1 MNIKEA
7 KQQLIHTVRAYLAR
21 DEYGSWA
28 VPVIAQRPILLMGP
42 PGVGKTAIAEQAA
55 RECGVALVSY
65 TITHHTR
72 QSAIGL
78 PSIHTASYR
87 DKSFQVT
94 EYTMSEIIA
103 SVYRAMEETGLEQGI
118 LFLDEVNCVSET
130 LAPAMLQFLQ
140 CKTFGA
146 HRLPEGWVIV
156 AAGNPPEYNRSVRDF
171 DIVTL
176 DRVRRIDVEAAYPPW
191 KEYAYLRQVHPAVL
205 AYLELKPQHFY
216 QLETTVDGKRFATA
230 RGWEDLSRLISA
242 HEQLGFEVDQALV
255 EQYIQHPVIAKDFS
269 AYYDLYLKYR
279 SDYDVEAIL
288 SGHLTEQTVNRL
300 RMAPF
305 DERLSALSL
314 VLDALY
320 RACREANE
328 EDAYVTALHQRLRS
342 LMPRLS
348 AGEGRSA
355 VEQEIAAVDTLHREK
370 SRSKLLTPVEERRLQ
385 RLERRLADLR
395 TLVMDCQSSGTH
407 PADGVRAAFGE
418 DVARRKAAIEN
429 ASSRLERAFDLID
442 AAFGEGQEL
451 VIFLT
456 ELTMNPYSM
465 KFLSDNGNARFASYN
480 RELLLDS
487 GRRSLLD
494 QLQDIP
500 EII

>member
-1 MNIKEA
+1 MTIKEA

-28 VPVIAQRPILLMGP
+28 VPVLSQRPILLMGP
-42 PGVGKTAIAEQAA
+42 PGVGKTAIAQQAA
-55 RECGVALVSY
+55 QECGVALVSY

-78 PSIHTASYR
+78 PSIRTATFR
-87 DKSFQVT
+87 EESFQVT

-103 SVYRAMEETGLEQGI
+103 SVYRAMEDTGLEQGI

-140 CKTFGA
+140 CKTFGS
-146 HRLPEGWVIV
+146 HRLPEGWIIV
-156 AAGNPPEYNRSVRDF
+156 AAGNPPEYNRSVREF
-171 DIVTL
+171 DLVTL
-176 DRVRRIDVEAAYPPW
+176 DRVRRIDVEAAYQPW

-216 QLETTVDGKRFATA
+216 RLETTVDGKQFATA

-242 HEQLGFEVDQALV
+242 HEQLGLGVDEALV
-255 EQYIQHPVIAKDFS
+255 RQYIQHPVIAKDFAS
-269 AYYDLYLKYR
+269 YYDLYLKYR
-279 SDYDVEAIL
+279 SDYDVESIL
-288 SGHLTEQTVNRL
+288 AGHLPEQTVNRL

-305 DERLSALSL
+305 DERLSAVSL

-320 RACREANE
+320 RSFREANE
-328 EDAYVTALHQRLRS
+328 EDAYVAALHQRLRS
-342 LMPRLS
+342 LVPALEAGDSVRDCFGQCLS
-348 AGEGRSA
+348 AVDALRRERQRSRLITRA
-355 VEQEIAAVDTLHREK
+355 
-370 SRSKLLTPVEERRLQ
+370 EERRLNRLSSALEALQ
-385 RLERRLADLR
+385 RELLHSDLQGTDAAAKVRERFKAAVERR
-395 TLVMDCQSSGTH
+395 
-407 PADGVRAAFGE
+407 RAC
-418 DVARRKAAIEN
+418 IETG
-429 ASSRLERAFDLID
+429 SLRLERAFSLID

-465 KFLSDNGNARFASYN
+465 KFLSDNGSETFASYS
-480 RELLLDS
+480 RTLLLGGERKALLEELDS
-487 GRRSLLD
+487 
-494 QLQDIP
+494 LQS
-500 EII
+500 